1 MRCTGSLQ
9 VVKQYNMYKR
19 LQKLQGRIL
28 VFISA
33 KAVSY
38 PFLEFLGHSRASQ
51 KHEIEQMNQ

>member
-1 MRCTGSLQ
+1 
-9 VVKQYNMYKR
+9 MYKR
-19 LQKLQGRIL
+19 LQKLQGRIV

>member
-1 MRCTGSLQ
+1 
-9 VVKQYNMYKR
+9 MYKR

-33 KAVSY
+33 KAVSC